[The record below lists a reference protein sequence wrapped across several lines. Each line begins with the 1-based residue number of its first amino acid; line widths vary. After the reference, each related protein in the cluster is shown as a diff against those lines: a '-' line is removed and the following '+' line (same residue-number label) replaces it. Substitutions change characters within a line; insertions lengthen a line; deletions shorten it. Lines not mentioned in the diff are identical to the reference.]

1 MSRQPVTSSESS
13 LIETQ
18 PYSITFT
25 SNLASLFPYSLT
37 LCNPNLASAKKNTM
51 EHNRL
56 LVRYLDSWLPWT
68 VFRMVESSR
77 FLLDRASF
85 TSTSHVNRMS
95 GPPLE
100 KGTTMV
106 FVCPALACS
115 VREKSVT
122 GSRKRVEHRRDSVEM
137 NCCNEEISDLLVTRS
152 LPSLGLIFTSIY
164 H

>member
-1 MSRQPVTSSESS
+1 MTSSESS

-106 FVCPALACS
+106 FVCPALAAGRLLS
-115 VREKSVT
+115 Q
-122 GSRKRVEHRRDSVEM
+122 G
-137 NCCNEEISDLLVTRS
+137 EISDWQPKEGGASKRQCRNELL
-152 LPSLGLIFTSIY
+152 
-164 H
+164 